1 MQPRVMGAASS
12 AIHLVGRHGPRG
24 FQPSF
29 PAILVSYILLMPLSG
44 SRTGGSMS
52 SLIPRSEVGC
62 MCPCVLF
69 LGSVPCLPHVDSC
82 PSHRPAPPHV
92 LIDYQSPSLAFLCPI
107 SSSLA
112 ELYFLSL
119 IIISP
124 VSLLACML
132 EPLNFNPTHP
142 SWPLRL
148 EPSINLTDTS
158 VMTVCIL
165 LWT

>member
-29 PAILVSYILLMPLSG
+29 PAILVSYILLMPLAG
-44 SRTGGSMS
+44 SRTGGSVS
-52 SLIPRSEVGC
+52 SLIPGSEVGY
-62 MCPCVLF
+62 MHPCVLF
-69 LGSVPCLPHVDSC
+69 RGSVPHLPHADSHH
-82 PSHRPAPPHV
+82 SYRPAPPCI
-92 LIDYQSPSLAFLCPI
+92 LIGHQSHSLMLLHPI

-124 VSLLACML
+124 VSIPACML
-132 EPLNFNPTHP
+132 EPLNFDPTHS
-142 SWPLRL
+142 SWPPTL
-148 EPSINLTDTS
+148 ETLINPWICS
-158 VMTVCIL
+158 
-165 LWT
+165 

>member
-44 SRTGGSMS
+44 SRTSGSAS
-52 SLIPRSEVGC
+52 SLIPRSEVGY
-62 MCPCVLF
+62 MCSCVLF
-69 LGSVPCLPHVDSC
+69 LDSIPHLPHVDSHHC
-82 PSHRPAPPHV
+82 YRPILHHV
-92 LIDYQSPSLAFLCPI
+92 PIDYQSHSLTFLRPI
-107 SSSLA
+107 SSSSA
-112 ELYFLSL
+112 ELYFLSS

-124 VSLLACML
+124 VSIPACLL

-142 SWPLRL
+142 LWPL
-148 EPSINLTDTS
+148 
-158 VMTVCIL
+158 
-165 LWT
+165 